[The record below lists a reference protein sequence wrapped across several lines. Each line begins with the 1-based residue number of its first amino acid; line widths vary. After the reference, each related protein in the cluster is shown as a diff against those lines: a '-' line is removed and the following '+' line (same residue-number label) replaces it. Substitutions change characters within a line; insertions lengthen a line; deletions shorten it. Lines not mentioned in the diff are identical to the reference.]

1 MKLPSESSSSW
12 AHLGFAAYTR
22 ASVKA
27 WSGFSILTA
36 EDRAFLAELEVSLK
50 GAMESLL
57 KEARETENMM
67 YFGRPE
73 AMASQNAWMVL
84 IKRVVTEILNTVIA
98 RVGNGSKDHPKVREF
113 LPSLATGITKSRLYE
128 RPKLV
133 EQAAGR
139 LEKLESTFDEKAPAV
154 ARLRETAAGAHTA
167 IDAADDAWTAWST
180 ERSEEV
186 VAKGRLRLELERV
199 HHSLGARFPGQR
211 DFVESFFLRGS
222 KPSEGESEPETPAP
236 PATEPQPPA

>member
-1 MKLPSESSSSW
+1 
-12 AHLGFAAYTR
+12 
-22 ASVKA
+22 
-27 WSGFSILTA
+27 
-36 EDRAFLAELEVSLK
+36 
-50 GAMESLL
+50 
-57 KEARETENMM
+57 
-67 YFGRPE
+67 
-73 AMASQNAWMVL
+73 MVL

-113 LPSLATGITKSRLYE
+113 LPNLATGITRSRLYE

-139 LEKLESTFDEKAPAV
+139 LEKLEPTFDEKAPAV
-154 ARLRETAAGAHTA
+154 ARLRETATGAKGA
-167 IDAADDAWTAWST
+167 IDAADDAWAAWGT

-199 HHSLGARFPGQR
+199 HRSLGARFPGQR
-211 DFVESFFLRGS
+211 DFVESFFLHGS
-222 KPSEGESEPETPAP
+222 KPSEGEPEPETPAP

>member
-1 MKLPSESSSSW
+1 MKLPQESSSSW

-27 WSGFSILTA
+27 WSGFSILEA
-36 EDRAFLAELEVSLK
+36 EDRSFLAEQEVSLK
-50 GAMESLL
+50 GSMESLL

-113 LPSLATGITKSRLYE
+113 LPSLATGITKSRLY
-128 RPKLV
+128 
-133 EQAAGR
+133 
-139 LEKLESTFDEKAPAV
+139 
-154 ARLRETAAGAHTA
+154 
-167 IDAADDAWTAWST
+167 
-180 ERSEEV
+180 
-186 VAKGRLRLELERV
+186 
-199 HHSLGARFPGQR
+199 
-211 DFVESFFLRGS
+211 
-222 KPSEGESEPETPAP
+222 
-236 PATEPQPPA
+236 